1 MNLLRGVRRPGSAGA
16 LRAQIRKA
24 CLPTVPAVATISAA
38 PATTTAAS
46 TAATAPA
53 SAAVPAAS
61 ATTAA
66 AALRLGTRF
75 IHNEVSPAK
84 ILSIQ
89 GIDRAVCVFIVGN
102 FDEGK
107 TA

>member
-1 MNLLRGVRRPGSAGA
+1 M
-16 LRAQIRKA
+16 
-24 CLPTVPAVATISAA
+24 AA
-38 PATTTAAS
+38 
-46 TAATAPA
+46 A
-53 SAAVPAAS
+53 SAAVPATAS
-61 ATTAA
+61 AATAA

-84 ILSIQ
+84 ILTIQ
-89 GIDRAVCVFIVGN
+89 GIDRAVRVFVVRN